1 METLKTT
8 LILFLMTGLFSCK
21 KMDECHTMP
30 APVTPPPTAT
40 TEEIQMINTVF
51 TPAEKT
57 VAVGTKVRWINKDPY
72 AHTVTSNTNLFDS
85 GNMNEGQTY
94 EYTFSTAGV
103 YEYFCKFH
111 LPGMTGKIIVQ

>member
-1 METLKTT
+1 METIRLT
-8 LILFLMTGLFSCK
+8 LILILFAGFFSCK

-30 APVTPPPTAT
+30 APVTPPPST
-40 TEEIQMINTVF
+40 TEEIQMVNTVF

-57 VAVGTKVRWINKDPY
+57 VAVGTKVRWVNKDPY

-85 GNMNEGQTY
+85 GSMAEGQTY
-94 EYTFSTAGV
+94 EYTFNTAGT
-103 YEYFCKFH
+103 YEYYCKFH